1 MKRMLSIISLLVA
14 VFVFAMTSNV
24 SAQAKGDTL
33 FIPGSQS
40 LQISTLIN
48 TDAASATPHKVYVL
62 DRGAI
67 YYIEK
72 AFEIGHSC
80 KFIAKGTSTLRP
92 PVLSVAIRADNSNEE
107 WYFKLIKEGIKVEIS
122 DYYLLSMR
130 SDKKTLGWSRAIH
143 IGSNKVSLKLRRVIF
158 DAFTEAG
165 IRIDGADDVKLDVQD
180 CHFRNFIHSTSYFGG
195 QPFLSN
201 NNDHPDTTK
210 FINNTFYA
218 CNSYLFSIRGY
229 GPKNVFEHNTIVYTA
244 VNPFL
249 TRTADNLYVNNNLFY
264 AVHAWGGDPEQTIG
278 GWFLNY
284 PDTIS
289 SSILQIRKKMNYYGK
304 YATTGP
310 EIHYDDLKIPYVP
323 SKRVFVAQN
332 NAYFNPAKLVSFYKN
347 WNDTVKTKDSVE
359 VITGKKQY
367 LTRKL
372 TMADWINGLGKAV
385 IDSLTNPKQWDYSKF
400 VSVANNANLDPTFT
414 DAGVVA
420 HIDEL
425 IGYVNRIASRKLDN
439 PWHYKLAFPPAW
451 PVPENLAYTNSTLVK
466 GGTDGFAVGDLNW
479 FPTQKNQWVKTDI
492 QSDLSAAMPTQ
503 YSLEQNY
510 PNPFNPTTNI
520 KFSVPQQGKFAVRVF
535 DLLGREVA
543 TLFNGVVNA
552 GVHSVT
558 FNGDKLSSGIYFY
571 NLVGDKVN
579 ITKKMMLIK

>member
-14 VFVFAMTSNV
+14 VFVFAMSSNV

-201 NNDHPDTTK
+201 NNDHPDSTK
-210 FINNTFYA
+210 FINNTFFA
-218 CNSYLFSIRGY
+218 CNSYLFSIRGL

-284 PDTIS
+284 PDTVS

-332 NAYFNPAKLVSFYKN
+332 NAYFNPAKLVSFYKS

-372 TMADWINGLGKAV
+372 TMADWINGLGKTV

-400 VSVANNANLDPTFT
+400 VSVANNVNVDPTFT

-451 PVPENLAYTNSTLVK
+451 PIPENLAYTNSTLVK
-466 GGTDGFAVGDLNW
+466 GGTDGYAVGDLNW
-479 FPTQKNQWVKTDI
+479 FPTQKNQWIKTDI
-492 QSDLSAAMPTQ
+492 QTDPSAAMPTQ

-520 KFSVPQQGKFAVRVF
+520 KFSVPQQGKFTVRVF
-535 DLLGREVA
+535 DVLGREVA

>member
-165 IRIDGADDVKLDVQD
+165 IRIDGADFVKLDVQD

-201 NNDHPDTTK
+201 NNDHPDSTI

-249 TRTADNLYVNNNLFY
+249 TRTADNLHVNNNLFY

-332 NAYFNPAKLVSFYKN
+332 NAYFNPAKLVSFYKS

-372 TMADWINGLGKAV
+372 TMADWINGLGKTV

-400 VSVANNANLDPTFT
+400 VSVANNVNVDPTFT

-451 PVPENLAYTNSTLVK
+451 PIPENLAYTNSTLVK
-466 GGTDGFAVGDLNW
+466 GGTDGYAVGDLNW

-492 QSDLSAAMPTQ
+492 QSDPSAAMPTQ

>member
-165 IRIDGADDVKLDVQD
+165 IRIDGADFVKLDVQD

-201 NNDHPDTTK
+201 NNDHPDSTI

-249 TRTADNLYVNNNLFY
+249 TRTADNLHVNNNLFY

-332 NAYFNPAKLVSFYKN
+332 NAYFNPAKLVSFYKS

-372 TMADWINGLGKAV
+372 TMADWINGLGKTV

-400 VSVANNANLDPTFT
+400 VSVANNVNVDPTFT

-451 PVPENLAYTNSTLVK
+451 PIPENLAYTNSTLVK
-466 GGTDGFAVGDLNW
+466 GGTDGYAVGDLNW

-492 QSDLSAAMPTQ
+492 QTDPSAAMPTQ

-520 KFSVPQQGKFAVRVF
+520 KFSVPQQGKFTVRVF

>member
-1 MKRMLSIISLLVA
+1 
-14 VFVFAMTSNV
+14 
-24 SAQAKGDTL
+24 
-33 FIPGSQS
+33 
-40 LQISTLIN
+40 
-48 TDAASATPHKVYVL
+48 
-62 DRGAI
+62 
-67 YYIEK
+67 
-72 AFEIGHSC
+72 
-80 KFIAKGTSTLRP
+80 
-92 PVLSVAIRADNSNEE
+92 
-107 WYFKLIKEGIKVEIS
+107 
-122 DYYLLSMR
+122 
-130 SDKKTLGWSRAIH
+130 
-143 IGSNKVSLKLRRVIF
+143 
-158 DAFTEAG
+158 
-165 IRIDGADDVKLDVQD
+165 
-180 CHFRNFIHSTSYFGG
+180 
-195 QPFLSN
+195 
-201 NNDHPDTTK
+201 
-210 FINNTFYA
+210 
-218 CNSYLFSIRGY
+218 
-229 GPKNVFEHNTIVYTA
+229 
-244 VNPFL
+244 
-249 TRTADNLYVNNNLFY
+249 
-264 AVHAWGGDPEQTIG
+264 
-278 GWFLNY
+278 
-284 PDTIS
+284 
-289 SSILQIRKKMNYYGK
+289 K

-332 NAYFNPAKLVSFYKN
+332 NAYFNPAKLVNFYKN

-451 PVPENLAYTNSTLVK
+451 PIPENLAYTNSALVK
-466 GGTDGFAVGDLNW
+466 GGTDGYAVGDLNW
-479 FPTQKNQWVKTDI
+479 FPTQKNQWIKTDI

-558 FNGDKLSSGIYFY
+558 FNGDKLSSGIFFY

>member
-1 MKRMLSIISLLVA
+1 MKRMLSIISLFVTVL
-14 VFVFAMTSNV
+14 VFAATNTV

-40 LQISTLIN
+40 LQVSTLIN
-48 TDAASATPHKVYVL
+48 TDAASAAPHKVYVL

-80 KFIAKGTSTLRP
+80 KFIAKGTASSRP

-107 WYFKLIKEGIKVEIS
+107 WYFKLIKEGIKVEIN

-143 IGSNKVSLKLRRVIF
+143 IGANKVALKLRRVIF

-165 IRIDGADDVKLDVQD
+165 IRVDGADFVKLDVQD

-218 CNSYLFSIRGY
+218 CNSYLFSIRGM

-249 TRTADNLYVNNNLFY
+249 TRTADNTFINNNLFY

-284 PDTIS
+284 PDTVS
-289 SSILQIRKKMNYYGK
+289 SSIYQIRKKMTYYGK

-323 SKRVFVAQN
+323 SKRTNVAHN
-332 NAYFNPAKLVSFYKN
+332 NAYFNPDKLVKFYKD

-372 TMADWINGLGKAV
+372 TMAAWINGLGKAV
-385 IDSLTNPKQWDYSKF
+385 IDSITNPKQWDYSPY
-400 VSVANNANLDPTFT
+400 VSISNNVNLDPGFT

-425 IGYVNRIASRKLDN
+425 IGYVKRIASRKLDN
-439 PWHYKLAFPPAW
+439 PWHYKLAFPPTW
-451 PVPENLAYTNSTLVK
+451 PIPENLAYANTAMTS
-466 GGTDGFAVGDLNW
+466 GGTDGFAIGDLNW
-479 FPTQKNQWVKTDI
+479 FPTQKNNWIKTDI

-520 KFSVPQQGKFAVRVF
+520 KFSVPQQGKFTVRVF
-535 DLLGREVA
+535 DVLGREVA
-543 TLFNGVVNA
+543 TLFNGVINA

-571 NLVGDKVN
+571 NLAGENVN